1 MVLPG
6 VDKAKLQPD
15 DVLSASVERVLAMT
29 PFILKG
35 CKKLADETEPSS
47 DQRYDRYN
55 QLWINQSS
63 GTPVVVE
70 LQRLVQASKFG
81 ETTITETREGADQSE
96 ISSYEASQFG
106 ETTITRAEGEGA
118 DEPMIA
124 DVLSSQFGET
134 THTASPEGIDEPRLS
149 DLLSSQFGET
159 TMTKTQEGTDQS
171 EIALVDY
178 LTVQVRAEL

>member
-1 MVLPG
+1 
-6 VDKAKLQPD
+6 
-15 DVLSASVERVLAMT
+15 MT

-35 CKKLADETEPSS
+35 CKKLTAETEPSS
-47 DQRYDRYN
+47 EQRYDRHS

-63 GTPVVVE
+63 GMPIVIE
-70 LQRLVQASKFG
+70 MQRLLKASKFG

-106 ETTITRAEGEGA
+106 ETTITRVQGEGA

-124 DVLSSQFGET
+124 DMLSPQFGET

-171 EIALVDY
+171 EIVPVDH
-178 LTVQVRAEL
+178 LTVQVHAEL